1 MSTDRQSPLRPFGSL
16 YSHGFARVAAAVPH
30 LRIAEP
36 AFNAER
42 TLSLARQASDDHAAL
57 VIFPELGLSGY
68 AIDDLLHQGALL
80 DAVEEAIRRI
90 AAESADLQPILV
102 VGAPVRFE
110 HGVFNC
116 AVVIH
121 RGAVLGVVPKSY
133 LPEYREYYEK
143 RQFRAARDAVGDR
156 IRIAGAEAPFGADL
170 LFCSR
175 DLPGFVLHVEVCED
189 LWVAIPP
196 STFGALAGAT
206 VLANL
211 SASNIT
217 IGKAV
222 FRRDLCSTQS
232 ARTIAAYLY
241 TAAGMGESTT
251 DLAWDGQ
258 ALIYENG
265 DLLAQAERFATGEQL
280 IACDV
285 DLDRLVSDR
294 ASTSSYGDS
303 IHDHRSRLAGM
314 RWIELELGVADGS
327 TVPLR
332 RRVERFPYV
341 PANPTSRN
349 ERCEEVYNIQVRGL
363 ETRLQATAIEKIVIG
378 VSGGLDSTHA
388 LIVAARAMDRLGLP
402 RRNVLAYTMPGFAT
416 SRRTLGNAHRLME
429 TLGVSGDELDI
440 RPAATQLLRDIGHP
454 AAEGAD
460 QYDVTYENVQAGER
474 TSHLFRLANF
484 HRGLV
489 LGTGDLSELALGW
502 ATYGVGDQMSH
513 YHVNASVPK
522 TLIQFMVRWAID
534 TDQFG
539 GDVNEVLDSVLNT
552 EISPE
557 LVPASDG
564 SEDELQGSEKVVG
577 PYELQDF
584 FLYYILRFGYSPG
597 KVAFL
602 AHHAWGD
609 RSAGSWP
616 DLIPEERRNEYSLGE
631 IKHWLGVF
639 LDRFFRTSQFKRSA
653 MPNAPKVGSGGSLS
667 PRGDWRAPSDG
678 SAVTWL
684 SELEATVPGD
694 T

>member
-1 MSTDRQSPLRPFGSL
+1 MRPDPPHPFRSL
-16 YSHGFARVAAAVPH
+16 YSHGFARVAAGVPH
-30 LRIAEP
+30 MRIGEP

-42 TLSLARQASDDHAAL
+42 TLALARQASADQAAL
-57 VIFPELGLSGY
+57 AVFPELGLSGY
-68 AIDDLLHQGALL
+68 SIDDLLHQGALL
-80 DAVEEAIRRI
+80 DGVVEAVGRI
-90 AAESADLQPILV
+90 AEESAELMPVLL
-102 VGAPVRFE
+102 VGAPLRCE
-110 HGVFNC
+110 HGLFNC

-121 RGAVLGVVPKSY
+121 RGRVLGVVPKSY

-143 RQFRAARDAVGDR
+143 RQFRAARDAVGDT
-156 IRIAGAEAPFGADL
+156 IRLGDELVPFGPNL

-189 LWVAIPP
+189 LWVPLPP
-196 STFGALAGAT
+196 STFGAMAGAT

-211 SASNIT
+211 SASNVT

-222 FRRDLCSTQS
+222 FRRGLCSSQS
-232 ARTIAAYLY
+232 ARTIAAYVY

-265 DLLAQAERFATGEQL
+265 DLLAEAERFSTEEQL
-280 IACDV
+280 VACDI
-285 DLDRLVSDR
+285 DLDRLISDR

-303 IHDHRSRLAGM
+303 IHDFRDRLVPM
-314 RWIELELGVADGS
+314 RRIELELGLSESAAA
-327 TVPLR
+327 PLR

-341 PANPTSRN
+341 PADPVSRN

-363 ETRLQATAIEKIVIG
+363 ESRLQATGIEKIVIG

-416 SRRTLGNAHRLME
+416 SEHTLRNSHRLMQA
-429 TLGVSGDELDI
+429 LGVSASELDI
-440 RPAATQLLRDIGHP
+440 RPSATQMLRDLGHP
-454 AAEGAD
+454 AAEGAE

-484 HRGLV
+484 HGGLV

-522 TLIQFMVRWAID
+522 TLIQFIVRWAID

-539 GDVNEVLDSVLNT
+539 SEVDQVLDSVLNT

-557 LVPASDG
+557 LVPSSG
-564 SEDELQGSEKVVG
+564 ENGDELQGSEKVVG

-602 AHHAWGD
+602 ARHAWGD
-609 RSAGSWP
+609 RTSGSWP
-616 DLIPEERRNEYSLGE
+616 DLIPDERRNEYSLSE

-639 LDRFFRTSQFKRSA
+639 LERFFHISQFKRSA

-684 SELEATVPGD
+684 DQLRASVPDSD